1 MGLVVSWLMVTG
13 RRMALAIVRG
23 LWASKKRVFGSFFLE
38 QMGLCLIGCI
48 LSGVVLPLWSGQPL
62 VWLASAGFALF
73 YLAGCALAVH
83 TVGKTKIFALLTHAD

>member
-1 MGLVVSWLMVTG
+1 M
-13 RRMALAIVRG
+13 
-23 LWASKKRVFGSFFLE
+23 
-38 QMGLCLIGCI
+38 
-48 LSGVVLPLWSGQPL
+48 